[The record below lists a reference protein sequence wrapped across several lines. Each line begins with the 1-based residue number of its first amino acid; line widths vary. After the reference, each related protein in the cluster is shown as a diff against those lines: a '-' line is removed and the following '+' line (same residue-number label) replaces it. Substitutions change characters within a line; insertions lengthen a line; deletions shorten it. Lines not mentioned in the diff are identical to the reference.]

1 MKKILVLILSLF
13 LLTTVNCVTTK
24 QDVAE
29 TEAPAKE
36 AVEAAETGPVDY
48 DLSGTWTL
56 TEVTKGCGT
65 KKTETST
72 VEITQKGNSVAFNN
86 KDKGYIYNSNASG
99 NIIPIAGA
107 ALGGNVT
114 TYDYKLKVS
123 ADANTL
129 TTELEWDWKKECY
142 GTTKQTYKKK

>member
-29 TEAPAKE
+29 TEEPAKE
-36 AVEAAETGPVDY
+36 AEEVVETGPVDY
-48 DLSGTWTL
+48 DLSGTWML
-56 TEVTKGCGT
+56 TELTKGCGT
-65 KKTETST
+65 KKTEKST
-72 VEITQKGNSVAFNN
+72 VEITQKGNSITFNN
-86 KDKGYIYNSNASG
+86 IDSGLTWTSKASG
-99 NIIPIAGA
+99 NIIAIPGA
-107 ALGGNVT
+107 KLGDVT
-114 TYDYKLKVS
+114 IDDYDLKVG

-129 TTELEWDWKKECY
+129 TSVLDWGWKGECW